1 LFSIID
7 PANEESGEA
16 HSLFFTVFKRIHKQ
30 HSRMW
35 CVAETFLISASC
47 GNPMSVDDKTGEI
60 SAIINKVAD
69 DLGYLIYEFSIL
81 RKGGNSYIV
90 VRIDQ
95 IQGISLGDCEVYS
108 RELTARLDES
118 NLLPLYTLEVSSPG
132 LTRKI
137 RTISEFQRFIG
148 SPVKIVYFKDEKKD
162 VVKGLLQG
170 VSGNSIVVSSEAGDV
185 VVDFEK
191 VDRATLDY

>member
-1 LFSIID
+1 M
-7 PANEESGEA
+7 
-16 HSLFFTVFKRIHKQ
+16 R
-30 HSRMW
+30 
-35 CVAETFLISASC
+35 CVAETFPISASS

-81 RKGGNSYIV
+81 MKGGNSYIV
-90 VRIDQ
+90 VRIDR
-95 IQGISLGDCEVYS
+95 IEGISIGDCEMFS
-108 RELTARLDES
+108 RELTSRLDES
-118 NLLPLYTLEVSSPG
+118 SLLPLYTLEVSSPG

-162 VVKGLLQG
+162 VVKGLLQD
-170 VSGNSIVVSSEAGDV
+170 VSGNSIVVSSEAGEV
-185 VVDFEK
+185 IIDFEK